1 MACMAA
7 TLDHVTLRTYRP
19 EDLAAV
25 LEIDH
30 EFQREVGF
38 DSPDRPHRADFDDI
52 AGVYLNAGGQFWV
65 AEYAGG
71 EIVGYGAVL
80 RIDETTARL
89 RRFRVRPDWRR
100 RGLAALL
107 LQEAERFCLERG
119 YRRITLGTTDQQ
131 QPAQAFYRKHGYVA
145 VGEHWLTPD
154 VREIEF
160 EKQID

>member
-1 MACMAA
+1 MARMAA
-7 TLDHVTLRTYRP
+7 TLDRVTLRTYRP

-30 EFQREVGF
+30 AFQREVGF

-52 AGVYLNAGGQFWV
+52 AGVYLDAGGQFWV

-71 EIVGYGAVL
+71 NIVGYGAVL
-80 RIDETTARL
+80 RIDESTARL

-100 RGLAALL
+100 RGLATLL

-119 YRRITLGTTDQQ
+119 YGRVTLGTTDQQ

-160 EKQID
+160 EKQIG